1 MVINTYSQQREV
13 KGVKRKNVELIILI
27 SMLIVSFSMINI
39 ATAPVTLATVYI
51 DPSETIANPG
61 DTFTINV
68 NIDAVVD
75 LFSYDVRI
83 EWPNGLLQCLGATEG
98 PFLTVNPTI
107 FLPKIYSDHIV
118 VAATSMGAIPGVSG
132 SGTLF
137 TVNFLVLDAGKC
149 TLDIYQSTLL
159 DSTLTPIDHVAEDGD
174 FSTAA
179 EVNLVKKSAWPEHH
193 HYDVSKD
200 EDVYQSLYAKVKNL
214 GPIDLKVY
222 VEFDI
227 VRDDGKVYIVQS
239 AEIVV
244 LAGQEIN
251 MEAKFGP
258 LADLDAG
265 KYYANGSCWYSYTGS
280 YWAQGIKMKS
290 FSFAVVP

>member
-1 MVINTYSQQREV
+1 M
-13 KGVKRKNVELIILI
+13 KRKNLELLILI
-27 SMLIVSFSMINI
+27 SMLIASFSMINI
-39 ATAPVTLATVYI
+39 ATAPVTLPTIVI
-51 DPSETIANPG
+51 GPSEIIANPG

-68 NIDAVVD
+68 NIEDAVD
-75 LFSYDVRI
+75 LYSYDVRI
-83 EWPNGLLQCLGATEG
+83 QWTRDLLQCLSATEG
-98 PFLTVNPTI
+98 PFLTANPTI
-107 FLPKIYSDHIV
+107 FLPKIYTDYIV

-137 TVNFLVLDAGKC
+137 TVNFMVLDAGKC

-159 DSTLTPIDHVAEDGD
+159 DSTLTVIDHVAEDGY

-179 EVNLVKKSAWPEHH
+179 EANLVKKSAWPEHH

-200 EDVYQSLYAKVKNL
+200 EDAYQSLYGKVKNL
-214 GPIDLKVY
+214 GPLDLKVY
-222 VEFDI
+222 VEFDL
-227 VRDDGKVYIVQS
+227 VRDDGKVAIAQS

-244 LAGQEIN
+244 LPGEEVN
-251 MEAKFGP
+251 MMAMFGP

-265 KYYANGSCWYSYTGS
+265 KYYVNGSCWYSYTGN
-280 YWAQGIKMKS
+280 YWAQGGKMKA